1 MINKYLIIPLI
12 VFVSLCGGE
21 EVDVTE
27 NNETVESTVNSSV
40 EQPTKDLITAVLD
53 DDLDTVNQHIAYGS
67 DLNVQDGTFSNTSLN
82 FAGIYGL
89 TDIADALVNA
99 GADLNLINDDNFT
112 PLCNAAA
119 WGHTS
124 IVTILLNAGADLS
137 AKCFETQIGVSVTL
151 SIAIGAPY
159 SDYIKTLY
167 VDHGEKYNI
176 PYDETKI
183 IDGREKVIDL
193 LRNR

>member
-27 NNETVESTVNSSV
+27 NIEAVESTVNSSV

-89 TDIADALVNA
+89 T
-99 GADLNLINDDNFT
+99 
-112 PLCNAAA
+112 
-119 WGHTS
+119 
-124 IVTILLNAGADLS
+124 
-137 AKCFETQIGVSVTL
+137 
-151 SIAIGAPY
+151 
-159 SDYIKTLY
+159 
-167 VDHGEKYNI
+167 
-176 PYDETKI
+176 
-183 IDGREKVIDL
+183 
-193 LRNR
+193 

>member
-1 MINKYLIIPLI
+1 MIKKYLLIPLI

-27 NNETVESTVNSSV
+27 NNETVQSNVNSSV

-89 TDIADALVNA
+89 TDIADALVDA

-183 IDGREKVIDL
+183 IDGREKVIEL